1 MERDGFLGEEE
12 MSQTRAWQA
21 AAAALFALFGW
32 FVFESLRLS
41 LTDALGPGPGFF
53 PFWLGALGAVLSV
66 VLVVQLRLRASEF
79 GTDDITF
86 ERAGTRNVLLVLA
99 GLVAAVAM
107 LELVGFRIAMLALLA
122 YVLAVLGVRRWVALA
137 LFALAGSFGVH
148 YVFYQLHK
156 VPLP

>member
-1 MERDGFLGEEE
+1 
-12 MSQTRAWQA
+12 
-21 AAAALFALFGW
+21 
-32 FVFESLRLS
+32 
-41 LTDALGPGPGFF
+41 
-53 PFWLGALGAVLSV
+53 
-66 VLVVQLRLRASEF
+66 
-79 GTDDITF
+79 
-86 ERAGTRNVLLVLA
+86 VLLVLA

-148 YVFYQLHK
+148 YVFYQLLK